1 MGRYA
6 LGPDSFGHF
15 RRTDVDAAQ
24 VRLRF
29 QADINGIDEVTD
41 RLLIGKVDAL
51 FQDSPGKGAVHSPCI
66 DIQIVDPI
74 GQDLGDTAFPGSG
87 RPIDGNR

>member
-1 MGRYA
+1 MRRYA
-6 LGPDSFGHF
+6 LGPDGFGHF

-24 VRLRF
+24 ISLRF
-29 QADINGIDEVTD
+29 QADINSIDQVAD
-41 RLLIGKVDAL
+41 RFFVRKVDAF